1 MCSNRKSSVDVSSYN
16 MVTSRL
22 LHSCPSQ
29 LVRSPTVKTTS
40 RKFSLVSFA
49 VLALI
54 FVQDTGGK
62 FSHKTG
68 IISRVNLN

>member
-1 MCSNRKSSVDVSSYN
+1 MCSNRQPSVDVSSYN

-29 LVRSPTVKTTS
+29 LVKNPTVKTTS
-40 RKFSLVSFA
+40 RKFSLTSFA

-54 FVQDTGGK
+54 FVQDTGGEV
-62 FSHKTG
+62 FTQNG
-68 IISRVNLN
+68 DYFAG